1 MFRQYKLRDFRLRLV
16 ILVYAISILSVFVV
30 GSAAEE
36 YQNQQIMGIVIGSA
50 AMLVLTFMDYRILLN
65 FAWVIYTGNLV
76 LLLLVDLIGQESNGA
91 KRWLKAEQFS
101 GHSGITYIAWNSAC
115 TGIITA
121 ASVSNYHDY
130 VHFLCVDF
138 CRRSEL

>member
-16 ILVYAISILSVFVV
+16 VLVYAISILSVFVV

-76 LLLLVDLIGQESNGA
+76 LLLLVDLIGQESNPPSLPS
-91 KRWLKAEQFS
+91 WL
-101 GHSGITYIAWNSAC
+101 
-115 TGIITA
+115 
-121 ASVSNYHDY
+121 
-130 VHFLCVDF
+130 
-138 CRRSEL
+138 